1 VEKVEVKDLIVELLE
16 FDLDAEVE
24 LYIDSA
30 EEGGSFDFKIEAS
43 QRSVRKYLSLEV
55 DLDNYVMVDKQDY
68 ENMKQKIENLEED
81 LGDAYQKLEGLQNE

>member
-1 VEKVEVKDLIVELLE
+1 MEVRDLIVELLE

-30 EEGGSFDFKIEAS
+30 EEGSSFDFKIEAS